1 MGLKAWS
8 TTAQSL
14 FSFGYWAKPG
24 HDFLILW
31 TSLSSEAY
39 PFPGCH
45 QDAAFWPPSQKT
57 QISFPFL
64 HLSVPE
70 RLTPRL
76 LLLFYQTLIKLCL
89 SSLLSPFLNPFMDEK
104 QRTQERS
111 PSYLVTPEVEC
122 CPTCGSAQSRPS
134 SNTPTPN
141 CPITD
146 VNEDEAENQKA
157 LHRMIV
163 SVRVS
168 PAVWD
173 PLDTGAACCD
183 SAQFIP
189 GNCPQRLPDLLVYDT
204 CPAGGS
210 RVHFSQQSPVRLG
223 MLLPS
228 VRKASA
234 SIPSVT
240 KNKRKKKKNS

>member
-1 MGLKAWS
+1 MIHHCPVSILLWILSKAW
-8 TTAQSL
+8 AWFPDSL
-14 FSFGYWAKPG
+14 N
-24 HDFLILW
+24 FLVLW
-31 TSLSSEAY
+31 SLLL
-39 PFPGCH
+39 PRMPPGCSFLATIPK
-45 QDAAFWPPSQKT
+45 DTNFS
-57 QISFPFL
+57 SFP

-111 PSYLVTPEVEC
+111 PSYPVTPEVEC

-146 VNEDEAENQKA
+146 VNEDEAKNQKV

-173 PLDTGAACCD
+173 PLDTGTACCD
-183 SAQFIP
+183 SSVHT
-189 GNCPQRLPDLLVYDT
+189 RKLPSEIARFASLWHLS
-204 CPAGGS
+204 S
-210 RVHFSQQSPVRLG
+210 RWQQSPFF
-223 MLLPS
+223 P
-228 VRKASA
+228 
-234 SIPSVT
+234 T
-240 KNKRKKKKNS
+240 KPT